1 MKIVIILMLNI
12 FRLQKCRYDVT
23 ETYPASP
30 FPGTKTNSI
39 SDSVTISSK
48 KENESWSSYD
58 EKWGFIFD
66 DIPKEFLTKKK
77 LDNFLLARKEEDE
90 KKLRLISKPYHF
102 VIEPTNVCNLHCPLC
117 STGINAET
125 RAKGTLNLEKFKK
138 LIDEIKDVALELY
151 LQNWGESTLVK
162 NLPEMIKYATQN
174 KIFVNLSTNFA
185 INYSNDYLENLMSS
199 GLGKLVIDVDGTTQE
214 TYEQYRVSGKLK
226 TVLENTK
233 KAVNYK
239 KQNNLK
245 FPIITTKM
253 LVMKHNEHQINDF
266 KELSKKLDVDQMD
279 LNNIQINPN
288 TAKSWL
294 PDNPEFRYASYGKSE
309 KVEPC
314 HWPWSGFVVNWNGD
328 VAPCCIVDDS
338 DSDFGN
344 ILDDGL
350 EKIWNNEYYV
360 SARSEFSKEK
370 EITKSTICNMC
381 KNDTHNP
388 NLFRVGDTFS
398 ITSKSSV
405 NIKNS

>member
-1 MKIVIILMLNI
+1 
-12 FRLQKCRYDVT
+12 VT
-23 ETYPASP
+23 ETFPDSP
-30 FPGTKTNSI
+30 FPGTKTISI

>member
-1 MKIVIILMLNI
+1 MSKKSTSDSI
-12 FRLQKCRYDVT
+12 F
-23 ETYPASP
+23 E
-30 FPGTKTNSI
+30 GTKSI
-39 SDSVTISSK
+39 SLSDSVSITSK
-48 KENESWSSYD
+48 KINQSWSSYD

-66 DIPKEFLTKKK
+66 DIPNEFLTQTK

-90 KKLRLISKPYHF
+90 KKLRLKSKPYHF

-125 RAKGTLNLEKFKK
+125 REKGTLTLEKFKK
-138 LIDEIKDVALELY
+138 LIDQIKDVALELY

-162 NLPEMIKYATQN
+162 SLPDMIKYATEN
-174 KIFVNLSTNFA
+174 KVFVNLSTNFS
-185 INYSNDYLENLMSS
+185 INYSEDFLEKLMTS

-214 TYEQYRVSGKLK
+214 TYEQYRINGKLDI
-226 TVLENTK
+226 VLENTR
-233 KAVNYK
+233 KAVKYK
-239 KQNNLK
+239 KENNLK

-253 LVMKHNEHQINDF
+253 LVMKHNEHQIDDF
-266 KELSKKLDVDQMD
+266 KELSKALDVDQME

-294 PDNPEFRYASYGKSE
+294 PDNPEFRYASYEQSG

-338 DSDFGN
+338 ESDFGN

-350 EKIWNNEYYV
+350 EKIWNNEYYI
-360 SARSEFSKEK
+360 SARSEFSNEK
-370 EITKSTICNMC
+370 EITKPTICNVC

-398 ITSKSSV
+398 ITSKPFV
-405 NIKNS
+405 NVKKR

>member
-1 MKIVIILMLNI
+1 M
-12 FRLQKCRYDVT
+12 T
-23 ETYPASP
+23 ETFSDSA
-30 FPGTKTNSI
+30 FPGTKTFSL

-48 KENESWSSYD
+48 KEKETWSSYD

-90 KKLRLISKPYHF
+90 KKLRLKSKPYHF

-125 RAKGTLNLEKFKK
+125 RAKGTLTLEKFKK

-162 NLPEMIKYATQN
+162 TLPDMIKYATQN
-174 KIFVNLSTNFA
+174 NIFVNLSTNFA
-185 INYSNDYLENLMSS
+185 INYSDDYLEKLMNS
-199 GLGKLVIDVDGTTQE
+199 GLGKLVIDIDGTTQE
-214 TYEQYRVSGKLK
+214 TYEQYRVGGILEI
-226 TVLENTK
+226 VLENTRK
-233 KAVNYK
+233 SVAYK
-239 KQNNLK
+239 KENNLK

-288 TAKSWL
+288 TSKSWL
-294 PDNPEFRYASYGKSE
+294 PDNPEFRYVSYGKSE

-314 HWPWSGFVVNWNGD
+314 HWPWSGFVINWNGD
-328 VAPCCIVDDS
+328 VAACCIVDDS

-350 EKIWNNEYYV
+350 EKIWNNDYYV

-370 EITKSTICNMC
+370 DITKSTICNAC

-398 ITSKSSV
+398 ITSKPFVKVNKSS
-405 NIKNS
+405 

>member
-1 MKIVIILMLNI
+1 M
-12 FRLQKCRYDVT
+12 T
-23 ETYPASP
+23 ESFPDP
-30 FPGTKTNSI
+30 HFPGTKTISI

-214 TYEQYRVSGKLK
+214 TYEQYRVSGKLE

>member
-1 MKIVIILMLNI
+1 M
-12 FRLQKCRYDVT
+12 T
-23 ETYPASP
+23 ETFPDSP
-30 FPGTKTNSI
+30 FPGTKTISI

-214 TYEQYRVSGKLK
+214 TYEQYRVSGKLE

>member
-1 MKIVIILMLNI
+1 M
-12 FRLQKCRYDVT
+12 T
-23 ETYPASP
+23 ESESKKSSV
-30 FPGTKTNSI
+30 FEGTKTISL
-39 SDSVTISSK
+39 SDSVTVTTK
-48 KENESWSSYD
+48 KENESWGEFD
-58 EKWGFIFD
+58 EKWGFIID
-66 DIPKEFLTKKK
+66 DIPKEFLTEQKFE
-77 LDNFLLARKEEDE
+77 NFILARKEEDE
-90 KKLRLISKPYHF
+90 KKLRLKSKPYHY

-125 RAKGTLNLEKFKK
+125 RSKGTLTLEKFKK
-138 LIDEIKDVALELY
+138 LIDEIKDFALELY

-162 NLPEMIKYATQN
+162 TLPDMIKYATEN
-174 KIFVNLSTNFA
+174 KIFVNLSTNFS
-185 INYSNDYLENLMSS
+185 INYSKEYLENLLKS

-214 TYEQYRVSGKLK
+214 TYAQYRVSGKLE
-226 TVLENTK
+226 TVLENTR
-233 KAVNYK
+233 KAVKFK
-239 KQNNLK
+239 KENNLK

-253 LVMKHNEHQINDF
+253 LVMKHNEHQIDDF
-266 KELSKKLDVDQMD
+266 KKLSKELDVDQIE

-294 PDNPEFRYASYGKSE
+294 PDNPEFRYASYE
-309 KVEPC
+309 KTGVVEPC

-350 EKIWNNEYYV
+350 DKIWNNEYYV

-370 EITKSTICNMC
+370 NITKSTICNTC

-398 ITSKSSV
+398 ITSKPFVKV
-405 NIKNS
+405 NK

>member
-1 MKIVIILMLNI
+1 MSK
-12 FRLQKCRYDVT
+12 K
-23 ETYPASP
+23 
-30 FPGTKTNSI
+30 SI
-39 SDSVTISSK
+39 SDSIFEGTKSISLSDSVSITSK
-48 KENESWSSYD
+48 KINQSWSSYD

-66 DIPKEFLTKKK
+66 DIPDEFLTQTK

-90 KKLRLISKPYHF
+90 KKIRLKSKPYHY

-125 RAKGTLNLEKFKK
+125 REKGTLTIEKFKK
-138 LIDEIKDVALELY
+138 LIDQIKDVALELY

-162 NLPEMIKYATQN
+162 SLPDMIKYATEN
-174 KIFVNLSTNFA
+174 KVFVNLSTNFS
-185 INYSNDYLENLMSS
+185 INYSKDYLQNLITS

-214 TYEQYRVSGKLK
+214 TYEQYRINGKLE
-226 TVLENTK
+226 TVLENTR
-233 KAVNYK
+233 KAVKYK
-239 KQNNLK
+239 KENNLK

-253 LVMKHNEHQINDF
+253 LVMKHNEHQIDDF
-266 KELSKKLDVDQMD
+266 KKLSKSLDVDQME

-294 PDNPEFRYASYGKSE
+294 PNNPEFRYASYEQSGT
-309 KVEPC
+309 VEPC

-344 ILDDGL
+344 IFNDGL
-350 EKIWNNEYYV
+350 EKIWNNEYYI
-360 SARSEFSKEK
+360 SARSEFSNEK
-370 EITKSTICNMC
+370 EITKDTICNVC

-398 ITSKSSV
+398 ITSKPFV
-405 NIKNS
+405 NVKKR

>member
-1 MKIVIILMLNI
+1 
-12 FRLQKCRYDVT
+12 
-23 ETYPASP
+23 
-30 FPGTKTNSI
+30 
-39 SDSVTISSK
+39 
-48 KENESWSSYD
+48 
-58 EKWGFIFD
+58 
-66 DIPKEFLTKKK
+66 
-77 LDNFLLARKEEDE
+77 
-90 KKLRLISKPYHF
+90 
-102 VIEPTNVCNLHCPLC
+102 
-117 STGINAET
+117 
-125 RAKGTLNLEKFKK
+125 
-138 LIDEIKDVALELY
+138 
-151 LQNWGESTLVK
+151 
-162 NLPEMIKYATQN
+162 
-174 KIFVNLSTNFA
+174 
-185 INYSNDYLENLMSS
+185 
-199 GLGKLVIDVDGTTQE
+199 
-214 TYEQYRVSGKLK
+214 
-226 TVLENTK
+226 
-233 KAVNYK
+233 
-239 KQNNLK
+239 
-245 FPIITTKM
+245 M
-253 LVMKHNEHQINDF
+253 LVMKHNEHQIDDF
-266 KELSKKLDVDQMD
+266 KELSKKLDVDEID

-294 PDNPEFRYASYGKSE
+294 PDNPEFRYASYEESK

>member
-1 MKIVIILMLNI
+1 M
-12 FRLQKCRYDVT
+12 T
-23 ETYPASP
+23 ETFPDSP
-30 FPGTKTNSI
+30 FPGTKTISI

>member
-1 MKIVIILMLNI
+1 M
-12 FRLQKCRYDVT
+12 T
-23 ETYPASP
+23 ET
-30 FPGTKTNSI
+30 FPDSAFSGTKTFSL

-48 KENESWSSYD
+48 KEKETWSSYD

-90 KKLRLISKPYHF
+90 KKLRLKSKPYHF
-102 VIEPTNVCNLHCPLC
+102 VIEPTNICNLHCPLC

-125 RAKGTLNLEKFKK
+125 RDKGTLTLEKFKK

-162 NLPEMIKYATQN
+162 TLPDMIKYATQN
-174 KIFVNLSTNFA
+174 NIFVNLSTNFA
-185 INYSNDYLENLMSS
+185 INYSDDYLEKLMNS
-199 GLGKLVIDVDGTTQE
+199 GLGKLVIDIDGITQE
-214 TYEQYRVSGKLK
+214 TYEQYRIGGILEI
-226 TVLENTK
+226 VLENTRK
-233 KAVNYK
+233 SVAYK
-239 KQNNLK
+239 KENNLK

-288 TAKSWL
+288 TSKSWL
-294 PDNPEFRYASYGKSE
+294 PNNPEFRYVSYGKSE
-309 KVEPC
+309 KIDPC
-314 HWPWSGFVVNWNGD
+314 HWPWSGFVINWNGD
-328 VAPCCIVDDS
+328 VAACCVVDDS

-350 EKIWNNEYYV
+350 EKIWNNEYFV

>member
-1 MKIVIILMLNI
+1 M
-12 FRLQKCRYDVT
+12 T
-23 ETYPASP
+23 ETSP
-30 FPGTKTNSI
+30 DSHFPGTKTISI

-214 TYEQYRVSGKLK
+214 TYEQYRVSGKLE